1 MQKLQSKK
9 QITQLS
15 ILLCITYMISY
26 VTRINYGAVISEMVS
41 ATGFSKSIL
50 SMAVT
55 GSFVTYGAGQ
65 IVTGILGDKFSPKK
79 LVSLGFC
86 VTILM
91 NLLIPICQNPYQMT
105 AIWCING
112 FAQAFMWPPIVR
124 MMTFLLTPED
134 YKKVTARVSFGSSFG
149 TIAVYL
155 ISPILIAFSGWR
167 AVFLF
172 SAICGIAVLIYWN
185 KCAQDITTESTA
197 SQKAKEKAAF
207 APLFTPLILAV
218 MLAIIL
224 QGMLRDGVTTW
235 MPTYISEVYNIS
247 NVISI
252 LTGVLLPLFS
262 IACIQAGTFIYRKK
276 IKNPLSCTALF
287 FGTGVLSSVLL
298 LLFSGEN
305 AAISV
310 FSMALLTGAMHGA
323 NLMLVCMIP
332 AFFQKF
338 GNVSTASGV
347 LNSCTYIGSAIST
360 YGIALLSESFGWTF
374 TLTSWLVIAAL
385 GGIICLLCIKPWKKN
400 FS

>member
-1 MQKLQSKK
+1 MEKLQSKK
-9 QITQLS
+9 EISLLS
-15 ILLCITYMISY
+15 ILLCLTYMVSY
-26 VTRINYGAVISEMVS
+26 ITRINYGAVISEMVS
-41 ATGFSKSIL
+41 DTGFSKSML

-55 GSFVTYGAGQ
+55 GSFITYGAGQ

-91 NLLIPICQNPYQMT
+91 NLIIPICHNPYQMT
-105 AIWCING
+105 AVWCING

-124 MMTFLLTPED
+124 MMTALLSQED
-134 YKKVTARVSFGSSFG
+134 YKKVTVKVSFGSSFG

-155 ISPILIAFSGWR
+155 ISPALITVFGWKSAFFFSAFCGILI
-167 AVFLF
+167 LF
-172 SAICGIAVLIYWN
+172 FWN
-185 KCAQDITTESTA
+185 KFSYEIEEEKQIIS
-197 SQKAKEKAAF
+197 KVKEKGSF
-207 APLFTPLILAV
+207 APLFTPLMLAI

-247 NVISI
+247 NVVSI

-262 IACIQAGTFIYRKK
+262 IACLQAGTFIYRKK
-276 IKNPLSCTALF
+276 VKNPLSCAALF
-287 FGTGVLSSVLL
+287 FGTGVLASVLL
-298 LLFSGEN
+298 MIFSGEQ

-310 FSMALLTGAMHGA
+310 FALALLTGAMHGA
-323 NLMLVCMIP
+323 NLMLICMIP
-332 AFFQKF
+332 PFFQKY

-360 YGIALLSESFGWTF
+360 YGIAILSEIYGWTF
-374 TLTSWLVIAAL
+374 TLFSWLLIAAA
-385 GGIICLLCIKPWKKN
+385 GGIICLLCIKPWNKEFK
-400 FS
+400 